1 MMSPFV
7 VSAESV
13 FMIIMR
19 PLPFLRDYGW
29 QGASIQFAGDEMT
42 LKAMKRKKWG
52 VDGNWLVSIRKW

>member
-1 MMSPFV
+1 
-7 VSAESV
+7 
-13 FMIIMR
+13 MR

-29 QGASIQFAGDEMT
+29 QDASIQFAGDEMT